1 MTRKRNAVCLVTI
14 KPHIVWLDFLR
25 QFHNYDVYIVVDR
38 PMDPECRDFVQ
49 ITNEDC
55 IRAGYIH
62 SSFMPTSSL
71 VFNEIIAW
79 DRALYYFTNVR
90 TEYDNV
96 WFFED
101 DVFFY
106 GENTILNV
114 DKKYPNSDIL
124 CKQKNPQPVA
134 GEWAWFWPAISIDL
148 PMPYFHSPICAV
160 RMSRQLLSCINEYVS
175 RPNVRKLFFIEAM
188 FPTIAHY
195 HGLVYD
201 MPTELSEI
209 HWRRDWSVEDMN
221 RGTFFHPMKDM
232 DQQREFR
239 ELLMLQAEAE
249 GEIGS
254 V

>member
-1 MTRKRNAVCLVTI
+1 MSKNRNAVCLVTI
-14 KPHIVWLDFLR
+14 KPHMVWVDFLA
-25 QFHNYDVYIVVDR
+25 QFKNYDVYIVVDR
-38 PMDPECRDFVQ
+38 PNDPECLGFIQ

-55 IRAGYIH
+55 IKAGYIH

-79 DRALYYFTNVR
+79 DRALFYFTNVS
-90 TEYDNV
+90 TDYDNV

-106 GENTILNV
+106 GESTILDV

-124 CKQKNPQPVA
+124 CKQKNPEPKE
-134 GEWAWFWPAISIDL
+134 GEWAWFWPAISIDF
-148 PMPYFHSPICAV
+148 PGPYFHSPICAV
-160 RMSRQLLSCINEYVS
+160 RMSRRLLSYIDEYVA
-175 RPNVRKLFFIEAM
+175 RPRIRKLFFIEAM

-201 MPTELSEI
+201 MPTELGEI
-209 HWRRDWSVEDMN
+209 HWRRDWSIEEMN
-221 RGTFFHPMKDM
+221 CGTFFHPMKDM
-232 DQQREFR
+232 NQQREFR
-239 ELLMLQAEAE
+239 ELLMLQSKAE